1 MTELTIWFE
10 RKFKFEFPVELY
22 PNLCMRLRGTPAR
35 LEELV
40 RDLTTERL
48 VRQLDG
54 KWSIQETPATY
65 STWKRSG
72 SRAWMTTAPAR
83 KPWPPLT

>member
-1 MTELTIWFE
+1 MSELSVWFE

-40 RDLTTERL
+40 RDLATERL

-54 KWSIQETPATY
+54 KWSMQ
-65 STWKRSG
+65 
-72 SRAWMTTAPAR
+72 
-83 KPWPPLT
+83 